1 MWKIGFSGEFYVE
14 NPIVR
19 DLFRQKAEENTA
31 HEGAVKKNVHM
42 STRVFNSLWKTVWET
57 FHALF
62 SQNMDIQ
69 NPWKSPVESGNPGVE
84 NPEEGQKKNRNSV
97 NLKVFHR
104 NPTEST
110 AGISLV

>member
-1 MWKIGFSGEFYVE
+1 
-14 NPIVR
+14 
-19 DLFRQKAEENTA
+19 
-31 HEGAVKKNVHM
+31 
-42 STRVFNSLWKTVWET
+42 
-57 FHALF
+57 
-62 SQNMDIQ
+62 MDIQ